1 MAEYCNAFLT
11 DKRCRM
17 LICLPGW
24 KLTYWGDQQ
33 KRNSGVQEKKKQT
46 IFEQIRCFET
56 MEINLPS
63 SNISLPESK
72 YDETVCNWSVVD
84 DE

>member
-1 MAEYCNAFLT
+1 MISRKET
-11 DKRCRM
+11 
-17 LICLPGW
+17 
-24 KLTYWGDQQ
+24 
-33 KRNSGVQEKKKQT
+33 QESRRKKKQT